1 MRFKEINGN
10 LHAGARVFGGRVPN
24 IVIPPGH
31 SVTGKTADVIKR
43 IGHIDA
49 VNIIFYAGVDGGGNR
64 VGKVGDAEKVQKVK
78 PEGV

>member
-1 MRFKEINGN
+1 MRFKEINGD
-10 LHAGARVFGGRVPN
+10 LHAGARVFGGRVQN

-31 SVTGKTADVIKR
+31 SIAGETTDVIKG

-49 VNIIFYAGVDGGGNR
+49 VNIIFYAGVDGGGNC